1 MAGFANVFCIAPFAD
16 NGVDDVTAGA
26 CEVFLDVKFTLDNV
40 TDWVM
45 RTCGQVID
53 QDQRQ
58 ALVINWDMREKE
70 SLALCYGLEYPRG
83 YHPTYMPV
91 RIFKRRRC

>member
-26 CEVFLDVKFTLDNV
+26 CEVFLDVKFTLGNV

-53 QDQRQ
+53 
-58 ALVINWDMREKE
+58 
-70 SLALCYGLEYPRG
+70 P
-83 YHPTYMPV
+83 
-91 RIFKRRRC
+91 

>member
-1 MAGFANVFCIAPFAD
+1 MAGFASVFCIAPFAD
-16 NGVDDVTAGA
+16 NGVDDVMAGP
-26 CEVFLDVKFTLDNV
+26 CEVFLDVNFTLANV
-40 TDWVM
+40 TDGVV

-58 ALVINWDMREKE
+58 ALVINWAMRGKE
-70 SLALCYGLEYPRG
+70 SPALCYGLEYPRG
-83 YHPTYMPV
+83 YRPTCMPV